1 VTAETIE
8 RAVQELVA
16 VYGDGVRVARE
27 GGRALVRLPDVVLYP
42 GCRPEKTAMLLVF
55 DPNQPKPIP
64 YVEPGQLLATG
75 KTPKSISTV
84 MVGGESWMQY
94 SFNIPWAEGASI
106 IRFVAAARQRFAQD
120 E

>member
-1 VTAETIE
+1 RI
-8 RAVQELVA
+8 
-16 VYGDGVRVARE
+16 ARE
-27 GGRALVRLPDVVLYP
+27 GGRALVRLPEVALYP
-42 GCRPEKTAMLLVF
+42 GCQPGKTAMLLVF
-55 DPNQPKPIP
+55 DPGQAKPIP
-64 YVEPGQLLATG
+64 YVEPGQLLANG
-75 KTPKSISTV
+75 KTPKSTSTV